1 MIWDACLRLKPLAF
15 LLLVTSLLGC
25 ATPAQRTAARKPE
38 LRQFVSLKSD
48 DFDRH
53 PVWVQCYTLDYDEP
67 WYKDT
72 DEETFRPWTG
82 PLPVDPQWAMF
93 LVKATLELSD
103 RTHLRG
109 FVTPA
114 TTNDLGILQP
124 RLFAPNGKAISF
136 WFGSAPVGE
145 HSEAAYKVLAKKPSQ
160 IFPIRFAAESG
171 LCRGVA
177 SGTLEGFYSHPP
189 GPDSQVRVEK

>member
-1 MIWDACLRLKPLAF
+1 MSWDACSRSRSLAF

-25 ATPAQRTAARKPE
+25 ATPAQRASANKPE
-38 LRQFVSLKSD
+38 LRQFVTLKSD

-53 PVWVQCYTLDYDEP
+53 PVWVQCHVIDYDEP
-67 WYKDT
+67 WHKDT

-82 PLPVDPQWAMF
+82 PLPVDPDQAMF
-93 LVKATLELSD
+93 LVKASFELAD
-103 RTHLRG
+103 RTRLLG

-124 RLFAPNGKAISF
+124 RLFAPNGKVISF
-136 WFGSAPVGE
+136 WVVSVDQ
-145 HSEAAYKVLAKKPSQ
+145 HREAAYKALAKKPAE

-177 SGTLEGFYSHPP
+177 SGTLEGFYSQPP
-189 GPDSQVRVEK
+189 GSNSQIRVEK